1 MRSVVAVA
9 VEGVAVAPPVNF
21 LRLTTAALTK
31 QGHYT
36 SDLCLF
42 QGSPSC
48 HESFCANYISHHPQT
63 LKTLCS
69 IPHSRLLD
77 STLSNSAYLLHPFF
91 IIEAA
96 NIAQHAFHT
105 TFKDLLVNGKYS
117 DLFIACHDDTYNV
130 QKAIVPGKEHEE
142 GKVDLAEYDPRA
154 VKALVQYLY
163 EVENNTNLQ
172 DNEKVEASTPAP
184 NKKNNNFH
192 YEIPHTCMY
201 KIGEKY
207 QVISLKDLAAEK
219 FSRSR
224 RKYWNDKEFPEAV
237 HNAFTTTMEY
247 DVGLRQPAT
256 KTISKH
262 MKLLNKP
269 EMTKLIPS
277 LLELWAKDVG

>member
-192 YEIPHTCMY
+192 YEIPHTC
-201 KIGEKY
+201 
-207 QVISLKDLAAEK
+207 
-219 FSRSR
+219 
-224 RKYWNDKEFPEAV
+224 
-237 HNAFTTTMEY
+237 
-247 DVGLRQPAT
+247 VGNYCHSPHCNVCPH
-256 KTISKH
+256 H
-262 MKLLNKP
+262 MCLSHACKS
-269 EMTKLIPS
+269 S